1 MNKSVRLVEKENR
14 EKIRRANARLF
25 AVRVVLA
32 TLSQLEFVRMVIF
45 YNYLIFQRLT
55 NVTN

>member
-1 MNKSVRLVEKENR
+1 MNKSVWLVEKENR

-25 AVRVVLA
+25 VVRIILA
-32 TLSQLEFVRMVIF
+32 TLSQLEFVRMLF

-55 NVTN
+55 NATN